1 MLIYLDPVGLFSF
14 FVMSS
19 LIPIPTLSL
28 TSNFITQTAFPNVR
42 KDLQIINNSSIFLPL
57 HSHLWVSLLKFHF
70 YEILPVFLK
79 FLCQSLLC
87 AELCFPHINM
97 LKPELPGFQNV
108 TIFGDRVFKEVNEL
122 K

>member
-1 MLIYLDPVGLFSF
+1 MLIYFDPVGLFSL

-19 LIPIPTLSL
+19 LLPTPTLSS

-42 KDLQIINNSSIFLPL
+42 KDLQIINNSSTFPL
-57 HSHLWVSLLKFHF
+57 HSHFWASLLKFCF
-70 YEILPVFLK
+70 FEILPVFLK

-87 AELCFPHINM
+87 AELCSSHINM
-97 LKPELPGFQNV
+97 LKLKLPGFQNV
-108 TIFGDRVFKEVNEL
+108 TIFGDRIFKEVNEL